1 MEILFER
8 NGPERNLESRDAF
21 RRVLGLSRRQQR
33 ACSARKQCLTAVCSA
48 PEGSYCEKQSDL
60 SSYKM
65 SLRNGEQLYL
75 LACFLI
81 NTPCQATALGIKL
94 VVVADNNPVTKAVG
108 IPPTSR
114 NVTREWASAI
124 HQDIVQTFRCS
135 TGQIITFGVLI
146 AAEMAILN
154 QSALLPW
161 AHNSPPYRPLSK
173 GMQPNS
179 LSQHL
184 NNLLRHLRNTSQQPS
199 FLGHQ
204 RLPQIQWHLRANSPH
219 LEVTEIA

>member
-1 MEILFER
+1 
-8 NGPERNLESRDAF
+8 
-21 RRVLGLSRRQQR
+21 
-33 ACSARKQCLTAVCSA
+33 
-48 PEGSYCEKQSDL
+48 
-60 SSYKM
+60 M

-108 IPPTSR
+108 IPPTRR
-114 NVTREWASAI
+114 NVTRVWASAI
-124 HQDIVQTFRCS
+124 HQDIVQTVRYS
-135 TGQIITFGVLI
+135 TGQIIAFGVLI

-161 AHNSPPYRPLSK
+161 ANNSPPYRPLSK

-184 NNLLRHLRNTSQQPS
+184 EFLRHLRNTSQQPS

-204 RLPQIQWHLRANSPH
+204 RLPQIQLHLRANSPH
-219 LEVTEIA
+219 LEATEIA